1 MAERHH
7 DFTTVERG
15 GKTFSAATIRC
26 SVEGCGEHDELVNTN
41 QRRLSPD
48 QCTLKWKRI
57 GWFVGRNAGRD
68 LCPDHNKKQKGN
80 AMSANGRNHGGAGR
94 TIGEI
99 YKDEPAVPA
108 NTRQVLDTH
117 SVDKGG
123 VVTMLPSERMRA
135 APGLESDSIAP
146 RVMDRE
152 EKRILFGELDAAY
165 QDAEHGYK
173 AGHSDKSVADAL
185 GVPIVW
191 VRQLREEMFGP
202 AEGDKTIKEL
212 AALLERQ
219 IALETSINEAKDL
232 LASLLKEAQS
242 ISIRLTDLKAKKG

>member
-48 QCTLKWKRI
+48 QCTLKWKRK
-57 GWFVGRNAGRD
+57 GWLVGRNAGRD

-80 AMSANGRNHGGAGR
+80 AMGQRELPER
-94 TIGEI
+94 TRE
-99 YKDEPAVPA
+99 VH
-108 NTRQVLDTH
+108 DTH

-123 VVTMLPSERMRA
+123 VVTMMPSERMRA
-135 APGLESDSIAP
+135 APGLESESIAP

-219 IALETSINEAKDL
+219 IALETSTNEAKDL